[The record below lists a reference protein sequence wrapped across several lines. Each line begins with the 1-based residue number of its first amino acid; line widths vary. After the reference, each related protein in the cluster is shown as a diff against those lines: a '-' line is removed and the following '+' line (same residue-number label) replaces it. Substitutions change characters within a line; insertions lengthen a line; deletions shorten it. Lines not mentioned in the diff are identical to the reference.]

1 MKKSAIWVIAFVTG
15 GALLSL
21 TAGCG
26 DNADDFEADT
36 EKAIRLMDEGRN
48 AEAFAILDKQCGS
61 EVTLTVGSE
70 DYNQCRALLGDAQA
84 GIAGLDWLDFIANLP
99 DDDEPSVDSGT
110 LMVDVVADMA
120 GANEETGLLPVED
133 LTEKQ
138 TAIETA
144 IDIHSNGGTITEGEL
159 PPEEQAQLALES
171 MMYIIYEVSGAL
183 GTPAGAPLTVET
195 LQAALLANPD
205 ALDTA
210 DIAGINQALT
220 YVDWGSAALIEQTG
234 QDNSAAEE
242 FTAFIDQISG
252 GTGVVT
258 SDSIANY
265 INSLTPEV
273 I

>member
-1 MKKSAIWVIAFVTG
+1 MKKSAIWVIALITG

-26 DNADDFEADT
+26 GGADDFEADT
-36 EKAIRLMDEGRN
+36 EKAIRLMDEGKN

-99 DDDEPSVDSGT
+99 DDDAPSEDTGT
-110 LMVDVVADMA
+110 LIVDVVADMA
-120 GANEETGLLPVED
+120 GAGENGLIVPED
-133 LTEKQ
+133 LTAKQ
-138 TAIETA
+138 EAIDSA
-144 IDIHSNGGTITEGEL
+144 IDIHSNGGTITEGDL
-159 PPEEQAQLALES
+159 PPEQAAQLAMES
-171 MMYIIYEVSGAL
+171 MMYIIYEISGAL

-195 LQAALLANPD
+195 LQAALLANPT

-220 YVDWGSAALIEQTG
+220 YVDWGSTALIEQTG
-234 QDNSAAEE
+234 EDNSSAEE
-242 FTAFIDQISG
+242 FTAFIDEITM
-252 GTGVVT
+252 GTGVAT
-258 SDSIANY
+258 SASIANY
-265 INSLTPEV
+265 ITNL
-273 I
+273 